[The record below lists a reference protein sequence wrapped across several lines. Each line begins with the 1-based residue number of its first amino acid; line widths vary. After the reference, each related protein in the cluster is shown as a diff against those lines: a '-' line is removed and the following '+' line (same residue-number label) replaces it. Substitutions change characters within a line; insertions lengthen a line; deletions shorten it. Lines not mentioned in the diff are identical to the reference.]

1 MTNSYDDDVIEVFLN
16 NQLQLF
22 PENVAELPEEA
33 EYFLEDCLA
42 VVCDDR
48 DEALEYMR
56 ESVDVDDMSDEEI
69 LASSEIFPIPD
80 GRFLIVEG

>member
-33 EYFLEDCLA
+33 EYFLEDGLA
-42 VVCDDR
+42 GVCDDR

>member
-1 MTNSYDDDVIEVFLN
+1 MTNSYDDDVLDVFLK

-42 VVCDDR
+42 VVCDDK
-48 DEALEYMR
+48 DEAIEYMR
-56 ESVDVDDMSDEEI
+56 DTVDVDNMSDEEI
-69 LASSEIFPIPD
+69 HASSEVFPIPD
-80 GRFLIVEG
+80 GRYLIVEG